1 MTKRTLFSIWAIL
14 FALCAA
20 LGFLPQ
26 PSGFLS
32 GLMTALSVL
41 FFLPPFLLA
50 YRAKRDGDSATVKL
64 LRNLSALSL
73 TVTLVLLIANFLTA
87 LSSEFLG
94 NVLHYILT
102 VVSTPMIAS
111 QYWVLS
117 LFLWSC
123 LLMYT
128 LKKK

>member
-50 YRAKRDGDSATVKL
+50 YRAKRDCDSATVKL